1 MHQPRIES
9 LIQGYDFVR
18 LMEAKEVEPPEKLNP
33 KLFSFDGTP
42 TEYLIQLRER
52 VELEFEEVA
61 VKGETLLG
69 IYLHGSQANGSFHE
83 DSDID
88 IWLHAL
94 TNSEAVSYTHLTLPT
109 KA

>member
-1 MHQPRIES
+1 
-9 LIQGYDFVR
+9 
-18 LMEAKEVEPPEKLNP
+18 MEAKEVEPPEKLNP

-94 TNSEAVSYTHLTLPT
+94 TNSE
-109 KA
+109 